1 MKYPCQK
8 CRITNLGIDVL
19 LKITSKIII
28 IPIMNKKM
36 RCKSLFRLAGPA
48 WSIMTASILVL
59 GMAACSVYEQSV
71 RSAFDQAVSAAVEKE
86 LSNVFAGYTDVMMYQ
101 LVYTQTFFL
110 GGYGFSHQAFE
121 EGQGA
126 TWRVESTDRE
136 DEISYTAERALLKKQ
151 DDGSSWWYLKFDADE
166 AEPIEYEVLL
176 TSDLQPREMYI
187 RDPDTR
193 DIRFHQ
199 FSYTEAERS
208 EVEES
213 EESLEGIGYQTH
225 HFFVE
230 SWDDYRTESETITIG
245 AGTFAT
251 ELLLFSS
258 RDYEGYEDEDINHV
272 EYRWWV
278 SQNVPG
284 ELAKFE
290 YRDLETDHV
299 LRGELIE
306 LRDNYRPRFAD
317 L

>member
-1 MKYPCQK
+1 
-8 CRITNLGIDVL
+8 
-19 LKITSKIII
+19 
-28 IPIMNKKM
+28 MNKKM
-36 RCKSLFRLAGPA
+36 SCKSLFQIVGTVRSLMA
-48 WSIMTASILVL
+48 ASILL
-59 GMAACSVYEQSV
+59 LSMAGCMVYEQSV

-126 TWRVESTDRE
+126 TWRVESTDRK
-136 DEISYTAERALLKKQ
+136 DEISYTAERALLKKLE
-151 DDGSSWWYLKFDADE
+151 DGSSWWYLKFDAED
-166 AEPIEYEVLL
+166 ARPIEYDVLL
-176 TSDLQPREMYI
+176 TTDLEPKQMYI
-187 RDPDTR
+187 RDPESR
-193 DIRFHQ
+193 DIRFHE
-199 FSYTEAERS
+199 FSYTESERM
-208 EVEES
+208 EIEES
-213 EESLEGIGYQTH
+213 EESLEGTGYQTH
-225 HFFVE
+225 YFFVE
-230 SWDDYRTESETITIG
+230 SWENYRTESETITIG

-258 RDYEGYEDEDINHV
+258 SDYEGYEDEDINHV

-284 ELAKFE
+284 ELVKFE
-290 YRDLETDHV
+290 YRDVESDHV

>member
-1 MKYPCQK
+1 
-8 CRITNLGIDVL
+8 
-19 LKITSKIII
+19 
-28 IPIMNKKM
+28 MNKKK
-36 RCKSLFRLAGPA
+36 RCISLLDLVGAVRSLVA
-48 WSIMTASILVL
+48 ASILVS
-59 GMAACSVYEQSV
+59 GMAGCVVYEQSV

-86 LSNVFAGYTDVMMYQ
+86 LSSVFAGYTDVMMYQ

-126 TWRVESTDRE
+126 TWRVESTDGE

-166 AEPIEYEVLL
+166 SRPIEYEVLL
-176 TSDLQPREMYI
+176 TADLQPREMYI
-187 RDPDTR
+187 RDPESR

-199 FSYTEAERS
+199 FSYTESERAE
-208 EVEES
+208 VKES

-230 SWDDYRTESETITIG
+230 SWEDYRTESETITVG
-245 AGTFAT
+245 AGTFAA
-251 ELLLFSS
+251 ESLLFSS

-278 SQNVPG
+278 TQNVPG
-284 ELAKFE
+284 ELVKFE
-290 YRDLETDHV
+290 YRDLETEHV

-306 LRDNYRPRFAD
+306 LRENYRPRFAD